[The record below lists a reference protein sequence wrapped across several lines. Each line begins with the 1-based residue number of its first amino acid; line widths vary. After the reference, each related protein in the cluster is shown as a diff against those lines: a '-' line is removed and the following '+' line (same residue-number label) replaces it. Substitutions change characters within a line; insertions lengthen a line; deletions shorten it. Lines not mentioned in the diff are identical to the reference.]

1 MNISVDEINIVND
14 GMYEIY
20 TKFGMKIAIDV
31 LKKRFSNIT
40 KEDTKTIKLLSCFVN
55 YMKKKGVNVTNIKDL
70 NDATFKTYMDF
81 VIEERSKKKEELDL
95 NTYIKKDNIIN
106 SKLINNYIENNK
118 LIEKQKIHNISDEK
132 QDINLDK
139 TQVFSSKDIKE
150 ETKPKKESKIDVLF
164 KRKEKLENT
173 GPIPVVKE
181 DNKTGIIMGLED
193 KEKLLIDASLE
204 TFVKYNEIYSTKGN
218 ALGRKQLRT
227 AILDKDNNFKYFT
240 NGGEKMLREKLK
252 ESIKVDDIKV
262 LVKNILLKNGFN
274 AKNSNEEMCCE
285 MFLTYIDNLSLEIEN
300 KNKKPLGR

>member
-55 YMKKKGVNVTNIKDL
+55 YMKKKGVTVTNIKDL
-70 NDATFKTYMDF
+70 NDDTFKTYMDF
-81 VIEERSKKKEELDL
+81 VIEERSKKKEEQDL
-95 NTYIKKDNIIN
+95 NTYIEKDNIIN
-106 SKLINNYIENNK
+106 PKPVNNYINKDYNKNNN
-118 LIEKQKIHNISDEK
+118 LIEK

-252 ESIKVDDIKV
+252 ESIKVDDIEV
-262 LVKNILLKNGFN
+262 LVRNILLKNGFN

-285 MFLTYIDNLSLEIEN
+285 MFLTYIDNLSLELEN

>member
-55 YMKKKGVNVTNIKDL
+55 YMKKKGATVTNIKDL
-70 NDATFKTYMDF
+70 NDDTFKTYMDF
-81 VIEERSKKKEELDL
+81 VIGERSKKKEEPVL
-95 NTYIKKDNIIN
+95 NTYIEKDNII
-106 SKLINNYIENNK
+106 
-118 LIEKQKIHNISDEK
+118 DEK

-150 ETKPKKESKIDVLF
+150 ETKPKKESKIDALF

-252 ESIKVDDIKV
+252 VSIKVDDIKV
-262 LVKNILLKNGFN
+262 LVRNILLKNGFN

-285 MFLTYIDNLSLEIEN
+285 MFLTYIDNLSLEEDYR
-300 KNKKPLGR
+300 NKKGIGR

>member
-1 MNISVDEINIVND
+1 MNISVEEINIVND

-55 YMKKKGVNVTNIKDL
+55 YMKKKGVTVTNIKDL
-70 NDATFKTYMDF
+70 NDDTFKTYMDF
-81 VIEERSKKKEELDL
+81 VIEERSKKKEEPVL
-95 NTYIKKDNIIN
+95 NTYIEKDNII
-106 SKLINNYIENNK
+106 
-118 LIEKQKIHNISDEK
+118 DEK

-150 ETKPKKESKIDVLF
+150 ETKPKKESKIDALF

-262 LVKNILLKNGFN
+262 LVRNILLKNGFN

>member
-1 MNISVDEINIVND
+1 MNISVEEINIVND

-55 YMKKKGVNVTNIKDL
+55 YMKKKGVTVTNIKDL

-81 VIEERSKKKEELDL
+81 VIEERSKKKEEPVL
-95 NTYIKKDNIIN
+95 NTYIEKDNII
-106 SKLINNYIENNK
+106 
-118 LIEKQKIHNISDEK
+118 DEK

-150 ETKPKKESKIDVLF
+150 ETKPKKESKIDALF

-262 LVKNILLKNGFN
+262 LVRNILLKNGFN

>member
-1 MNISVDEINIVND
+1 MNISVEEINIVND

-55 YMKKKGVNVTNIKDL
+55 YMKKKGVTVTNIKDL
-70 NDATFKTYMDF
+70 NDDTFKTYMDF
-81 VIEERSKKKEELDL
+81 VIEERSKKKEEQDL

-106 SKLINNYIENNK
+106 PKPVNNYINKDYNKNNN
-118 LIEKQKIHNISDEK
+118 LIEK

-150 ETKPKKESKIDVLF
+150 ETKPKKESKIDALF

-262 LVKNILLKNGFN
+262 LVRNILLKNGFN

-300 KNKKPLGR
+300 KNKKPLER

>member
-1 MNISVDEINIVND
+1 MNISVEEINIVND

-55 YMKKKGVNVTNIKDL
+55 YMKKKGVTVTNIKDL
-70 NDATFKTYMDF
+70 NDDTFKTYMDF
-81 VIEERSKKKEELDL
+81 VIEERSKKKEEPVL
-95 NTYIKKDNIIN
+95 NTYIEKDNII
-106 SKLINNYIENNK
+106 
-118 LIEKQKIHNISDEK
+118 DEK

-150 ETKPKKESKIDVLF
+150 ETKPKKESKIDALF

-227 AILDKDNNFKYFT
+227 AILDKDNKFKYFT

-262 LVKNILLKNGFN
+262 LVRNILLKNGFN

>member
-1 MNISVDEINIVND
+1 MNISVEEINIVND

-55 YMKKKGVNVTNIKDL
+55 YMKKKGVTVTNIKDL
-70 NDATFKTYMDF
+70 NDDTFKTYMDF
-81 VIEERSKKKEELDL
+81 VIEERSKKKEEQDL

-106 SKLINNYIENNK
+106 PKPVNNYINKDYNKNNN
-118 LIEKQKIHNISDEK
+118 LIEK

-150 ETKPKKESKIDVLF
+150 ETKPKKESKIDALF

-227 AILDKDNNFKYFT
+227 AILDKDNKFKYFT

-262 LVKNILLKNGFN
+262 LVRNILLKNGFN

>member
-1 MNISVDEINIVND
+1 MNISVEEINIVND

-55 YMKKKGVNVTNIKDL
+55 YMKKKGVTVTNIKDL
-70 NDATFKTYMDF
+70 NDDTFKTYMDF
-81 VIEERSKKKEELDL
+81 VIEERSKKKEEPVL
-95 NTYIKKDNIIN
+95 NTYIEKDNII
-106 SKLINNYIENNK
+106 
-118 LIEKQKIHNISDEK
+118 DEK

-262 LVKNILLKNGFN
+262 LVRNILLKNGFN

>member
-55 YMKKKGVNVTNIKDL
+55 YMKKKGVTVTNIKDL

-81 VIEERSKKKEELDL
+81 VIGERSKKKEEQDL
-95 NTYIKKDNIIN
+95 NTYIEKDNIIN
-106 SKLINNYIENNK
+106 PKPVNNYINKDYNKNNN
-118 LIEKQKIHNISDEK
+118 LIEK

-262 LVKNILLKNGFN
+262 LVRNILLKNGFN

>member
-55 YMKKKGVNVTNIKDL
+55 YMKKKGVTVTNIKDL

-81 VIEERSKKKEELDL
+81 VIEERSKKKEEQDL
-95 NTYIKKDNIIN
+95 NTYIEKDNII
-106 SKLINNYIENNK
+106 
-118 LIEKQKIHNISDEK
+118 DEQ

-150 ETKPKKESKIDVLF
+150 ETKPKKESKIDALF

-262 LVKNILLKNGFN
+262 LVRNILLKNGFN

>member
-55 YMKKKGVNVTNIKDL
+55 YMKKKGVTVTNIKDL
-70 NDATFKTYMDF
+70 NDDTFKTYMDF
-81 VIEERSKKKEELDL
+81 VIEERSKKKEEQDL
-95 NTYIKKDNIIN
+95 NTYIEKDNIIN
-106 SKLINNYIENNK
+106 PKPVNNYINKDYNKNNN
-118 LIEKQKIHNISDEK
+118 LIEK

-240 NGGEKMLREKLK
+240 NGGKKMLREKLK

-285 MFLTYIDNLSLEIEN
+285 MFLTYIDNLSLELEN

>member
-1 MNISVDEINIVND
+1 MNISVEEINIVND

-55 YMKKKGVNVTNIKDL
+55 YMKKKGATVTNIKDL

-81 VIEERSKKKEELDL
+81 VIGERSKKKEELDL
-95 NTYIKKDNIIN
+95 NTYIKKDNII
-106 SKLINNYIENNK
+106 
-118 LIEKQKIHNISDEK
+118 DEK

-150 ETKPKKESKIDVLF
+150 ETKPKKESKIDALF

-181 DNKTGIIMGLED
+181 DNKTGIIMGLDD

-252 ESIKVDDIKV
+252 ESIKVEDIKV
-262 LVKNILLKNGFN
+262 LVRNILLKNGFN

>member
-1 MNISVDEINIVND
+1 MNISVEEINIVND

-55 YMKKKGVNVTNIKDL
+55 YMKKKGATVTNIKDL
-70 NDATFKTYMDF
+70 NDDTFKTYMDF
-81 VIEERSKKKEELDL
+81 VIEERSKKKEEQDL
-95 NTYIKKDNIIN
+95 NTYIEKDNII
-106 SKLINNYIENNK
+106 
-118 LIEKQKIHNISDEK
+118 DEK

-150 ETKPKKESKIDVLF
+150 ETKPKKESKIDALF

-204 TFVKYNEIYSTKGN
+204 TFVKYNEVYSTKGN

-262 LVKNILLKNGFN
+262 LVRNILLKNGFN

>member
-55 YMKKKGVNVTNIKDL
+55 YMKKKGVTVTNIKDL
-70 NDATFKTYMDF
+70 NGDTFKTYMDF
-81 VIEERSKKKEELDL
+81 VIEERSKKKEEQDL
-95 NTYIKKDNIIN
+95 NTYIEKDNII
-106 SKLINNYIENNK
+106 
-118 LIEKQKIHNISDEK
+118 DEK

-150 ETKPKKESKIDVLF
+150 ETKPKKESKIDALF

-262 LVKNILLKNGFN
+262 LVRNILLKNGFN

>member
-55 YMKKKGVNVTNIKDL
+55 YMKKKGVTVTNIKDL

-81 VIEERSKKKEELDL
+81 VIGERSKKKEELDL
-95 NTYIKKDNIIN
+95 NTYIKKDNII
-106 SKLINNYIENNK
+106 
-118 LIEKQKIHNISDEK
+118 DEK

-150 ETKPKKESKIDVLF
+150 ETKPKKESKIDALF

-262 LVKNILLKNGFN
+262 LVRNILLKNGFN

>member
-1 MNISVDEINIVND
+1 MNISVEEINIVND

-55 YMKKKGVNVTNIKDL
+55 YMKKKGVTVTNIKDL

-106 SKLINNYIENNK
+106 PKPVNNYINKDYNKNNN
-118 LIEKQKIHNISDEK
+118 LIEK

-150 ETKPKKESKIDVLF
+150 ETKPKKESKIDALF

-262 LVKNILLKNGFN
+262 LVRNILLKNGFN

>member
-1 MNISVDEINIVND
+1 MNISVEEINIVND

-55 YMKKKGVNVTNIKDL
+55 YMKKKGVTVTNIKDL
-70 NDATFKTYMDF
+70 NDDTFKTYMDF
-81 VIEERSKKKEELDL
+81 VIEERSKKKEEPVL
-95 NTYIKKDNIIN
+95 NTYIEKDNII
-106 SKLINNYIENNK
+106 
-118 LIEKQKIHNISDEK
+118 DEK

-150 ETKPKKESKIDVLF
+150 ETKPKKESKIDALF

-193 KEKLLIDASLE
+193 KEQNMMSYLSDIIPLLNM
-204 TFVKYNEIYSTKGN
+204 K
-218 ALGRKQLRT
+218 
-227 AILDKDNNFKYFT
+227 
-240 NGGEKMLREKLK
+240 
-252 ESIKVDDIKV
+252 
-262 LVKNILLKNGFN
+262 
-274 AKNSNEEMCCE
+274 
-285 MFLTYIDNLSLEIEN
+285 
-300 KNKKPLGR
+300 

>member
-55 YMKKKGVNVTNIKDL
+55 YMKKKGVTVTNIKDL
-70 NDATFKTYMDF
+70 NDNTFKTYMDF
-81 VIEERSKKKEELDL
+81 VIGERSKKKEELDL
-95 NTYIKKDNIIN
+95 NTYIEKDNIIN
-106 SKLINNYIENNK
+106 PKPVNNYINKDYNENNN
-118 LIEKQKIHNISDEK
+118 LIEK

-150 ETKPKKESKIDVLF
+150 ETKPKKESKIDALF

-262 LVKNILLKNGFN
+262 LVRNILLKNGFN

-285 MFLTYIDNLSLEIEN
+285 MFLTYIDNLSLELEN
-300 KNKKPLGR
+300 KDKKAMGR

>member
-1 MNISVDEINIVND
+1 MNISVEEINIVND

-55 YMKKKGVNVTNIKDL
+55 YMKKKGATVTNIKDL

-95 NTYIKKDNIIN
+95 NTYIEKDNII
-106 SKLINNYIENNK
+106 
-118 LIEKQKIHNISDEK
+118 DEK

-150 ETKPKKESKIDVLF
+150 ETKPKKESKIDALF

-193 KEKLLIDASLE
+193 KEKLLIDTSLE

-252 ESIKVDDIKV
+252 GSIKVDDIKV
-262 LVKNILLKNGFN
+262 LVRNILLKNGFN

>member
-1 MNISVDEINIVND
+1 MNISVEEINIVND

-55 YMKKKGVNVTNIKDL
+55 YMKKKGVTVTNIKDL
-70 NDATFKTYMDF
+70 NDDTFKTYMDF
-81 VIEERSKKKEELDL
+81 VIEERSKKKEEPVL
-95 NTYIKKDNIIN
+95 NTYIEKDNII
-106 SKLINNYIENNK
+106 
-118 LIEKQKIHNISDEK
+118 DEK

-150 ETKPKKESKIDVLF
+150 ETKPKKESKIDALF

-262 LVKNILLKNGFN
+262 LVRNILLKNGFN

-285 MFLTYIDNLSLEIEN
+285 MFLTYIDNLSLELEN
-300 KNKKPLGR
+300 KDKRGIGR

>member
-1 MNISVDEINIVND
+1 MNISVEEINIVND

-55 YMKKKGVNVTNIKDL
+55 YMKKKGATVTNIKDL
-70 NDATFKTYMDF
+70 NDDTFKTYMDF
-81 VIEERSKKKEELDL
+81 VIGERSKKKEEQDL
-95 NTYIKKDNIIN
+95 NTYIKKDNII
-106 SKLINNYIENNK
+106 
-118 LIEKQKIHNISDEK
+118 DEK

-150 ETKPKKESKIDVLF
+150 ETKPKKESKIDALF

-262 LVKNILLKNGFN
+262 LVRNILLKNGFN

>member
-55 YMKKKGVNVTNIKDL
+55 YMKKKGVTVTNIKDL
-70 NDATFKTYMDF
+70 NDDTFKTYMDF
-81 VIEERSKKKEELDL
+81 VIEERSKKKEEQDL

-139 TQVFSSKDIKE
+139 TQITE
-150 ETKPKKESKIDVLF
+150 
-164 KRKEKLENT
+164 
-173 GPIPVVKE
+173 
-181 DNKTGIIMGLED
+181 
-193 KEKLLIDASLE
+193 
-204 TFVKYNEIYSTKGN
+204 
-218 ALGRKQLRT
+218 
-227 AILDKDNNFKYFT
+227 
-240 NGGEKMLREKLK
+240 
-252 ESIKVDDIKV
+252 
-262 LVKNILLKNGFN
+262 
-274 AKNSNEEMCCE
+274 
-285 MFLTYIDNLSLEIEN
+285 
-300 KNKKPLGR
+300 

>member
-55 YMKKKGVNVTNIKDL
+55 YMKKKGVTVTNIKDL
-70 NDATFKTYMDF
+70 NDDTFKTYMDF
-81 VIEERSKKKEELDL
+81 VIEEKELDL
-95 NTYIKKDNIIN
+95 NTYIKTDNIIN

-118 LIEKQKIHNISDEK
+118 LIEKIHNISDEK

-139 TQVFSSKDIKE
+139 TQVFSSNDIIE
-150 ETKPKKESKIDVLF
+150 ETKPKKESKIDALF

>member
-1 MNISVDEINIVND
+1 MNISVEEINIVND

-55 YMKKKGVNVTNIKDL
+55 YMKKKGVTVTNIKDL
-70 NDATFKTYMDF
+70 NDDTFKTYMDF
-81 VIEERSKKKEELDL
+81 VIGERSKKKEEQDL

-106 SKLINNYIENNK
+106 PKPVNNYINKDYNKNNN
-118 LIEKQKIHNISDEK
+118 LIEK

-150 ETKPKKESKIDVLF
+150 ETKPKKESKIDALF

-262 LVKNILLKNGFN
+262 LVRNILLKNGFN

>member
-1 MNISVDEINIVND
+1 MNISVEEINIVND

-55 YMKKKGVNVTNIKDL
+55 YMKKKGATVTNIKDL

-95 NTYIKKDNIIN
+95 NTYIEKDNII
-106 SKLINNYIENNK
+106 
-118 LIEKQKIHNISDEK
+118 DEK

-150 ETKPKKESKIDVLF
+150 ETKPKKESKIDALF

-285 MFLTYIDNLSLEIEN
+285 MFLTYIDNLSLELEN

>member
-1 MNISVDEINIVND
+1 MNISVEEINIVND

-55 YMKKKGVNVTNIKDL
+55 YMKKKGATVTNIKDL

-81 VIEERSKKKEELDL
+81 VIGERSKKKEELDL

-106 SKLINNYIENNK
+106 PKPVNNYINKDYNKNNN
-118 LIEKQKIHNISDEK
+118 LIEK

-150 ETKPKKESKIDVLF
+150 ETKPKKESKIDALF

-262 LVKNILLKNGFN
+262 LVRNILLKNGFN

-285 MFLTYIDNLSLEIEN
+285 MFLTYIDNLSLELEN
-300 KNKKPLGR
+300 KDKRGIGR

>member
-1 MNISVDEINIVND
+1 MNISVEEINIVND

-55 YMKKKGVNVTNIKDL
+55 YMKKKGATVTNIKDL

-95 NTYIKKDNIIN
+95 NTYIKKDNII
-106 SKLINNYIENNK
+106 
-118 LIEKQKIHNISDEK
+118 DEK

-150 ETKPKKESKIDVLF
+150 ETKPKKESKIDALF

-181 DNKTGIIMGLED
+181 DNKTGIIMGLDD

-252 ESIKVDDIKV
+252 ESIKVEDIKV
-262 LVKNILLKNGFN
+262 LVRNILLKNGFN

>member
-55 YMKKKGVNVTNIKDL
+55 YMKKKGATVTNIKDL

-95 NTYIKKDNIIN
+95 NTYIEKDNII
-106 SKLINNYIENNK
+106 
-118 LIEKQKIHNISDEK
+118 DEK

-150 ETKPKKESKIDVLF
+150 ETKPKKESKIDALF

-285 MFLTYIDNLSLEIEN
+285 MFLTYIDNLSLELEN

>member
-55 YMKKKGVNVTNIKDL
+55 YMKKKGVTVTNIKDL
-70 NDATFKTYMDF
+70 NDDTFKTYMDF
-81 VIEERSKKKEELDL
+81 VIGERSKKKEELDL
-95 NTYIKKDNIIN
+95 NTYIKKDNII
-106 SKLINNYIENNK
+106 
-118 LIEKQKIHNISDEK
+118 DEK

-150 ETKPKKESKIDVLF
+150 ETKPKKESKIDALF

-262 LVKNILLKNGFN
+262 LVRNILLKNGFN

-285 MFLTYIDNLSLEIEN
+285 MFLTYIDNLSLELEN
-300 KNKKPLGR
+300 KDKKAMGR

>member
-1 MNISVDEINIVND
+1 MNISVEEINIVND

-55 YMKKKGVNVTNIKDL
+55 YMKKKGVTVTNIKDL
-70 NDATFKTYMDF
+70 NDDTFKTYMDF
-81 VIEERSKKKEELDL
+81 VIGERSKKKEELDL
-95 NTYIKKDNIIN
+95 NTYIKKDNMIN
-106 SKLINNYIENNK
+106 SKPINNYINNSK
-118 LIEKQKIHNISDEK
+118 EIIKINNISDEE

-150 ETKPKKESKIDVLF
+150 ETKPKKESKIDALF

-173 GPIPVVKE
+173 GPIPIVK
-181 DNKTGIIMGLED
+181 DNNTTGIIMGLDD

-204 TFVKYNEIYSTKGN
+204 TFIKYNEIYSTKGN

-262 LVKNILLKNGFN
+262 LVRNILLKNGFN

-285 MFLTYIDNLSLEIEN
+285 MFLTYIDNLSLEEDYR
-300 KNKKPLGR
+300 NKKGIGR

>member
-55 YMKKKGVNVTNIKDL
+55 YMKKKGATVTNIKDL

-81 VIEERSKKKEELDL
+81 VIEERSKKKEEQDL
-95 NTYIKKDNIIN
+95 NTYIEKDNII
-106 SKLINNYIENNK
+106 
-118 LIEKQKIHNISDEK
+118 DEK

-150 ETKPKKESKIDVLF
+150 ETKPKKESKIDALF

-262 LVKNILLKNGFN
+262 LVRNILLKNGFN

-285 MFLTYIDNLSLEIEN
+285 MFLTYIDNLSLEKEN

>member
-55 YMKKKGVNVTNIKDL
+55 YMKKKGVTVTNIKDL
-70 NDATFKTYMDF
+70 NDDTFKTYMDF
-81 VIEERSKKKEELDL
+81 VIEERSKKKEEQDL
-95 NTYIKKDNIIN
+95 NTYIEKDNIIN
-106 SKLINNYIENNK
+106 PKPVNNYINKDYNKNNN
-118 LIEKQKIHNISDEK
+118 LIEK

-227 AILDKDNNFKYFT
+227 AILDKNNNFKYFT

-262 LVKNILLKNGFN
+262 LVRNILLKNGFN

>member
-55 YMKKKGVNVTNIKDL
+55 YMKKKGATVTNIKDL

-81 VIEERSKKKEELDL
+81 VIGERSKKKEELDL
-95 NTYIKKDNIIN
+95 NTYIEKDNII
-106 SKLINNYIENNK
+106 
-118 LIEKQKIHNISDEK
+118 DEK

-150 ETKPKKESKIDVLF
+150 ETKPKKESKIDALF

-181 DNKTGIIMGLED
+181 DNKTGIIMGLDD

-262 LVKNILLKNGFN
+262 LVRNILLKNGFN

>member
-55 YMKKKGVNVTNIKDL
+55 YMKKKGATVTNIKDL

-81 VIEERSKKKEELDL
+81 VIGERSKKKEEPVL
-95 NTYIKKDNIIN
+95 NTYIEKD
-106 SKLINNYIENNK
+106 
-118 LIEKQKIHNISDEK
+118 NISDEK

-150 ETKPKKESKIDVLF
+150 ETKPKKESKIDALF

-181 DNKTGIIMGLED
+181 DNKTGIIVGLED

-262 LVKNILLKNGFN
+262 LVRNILLKNGFN

>member
-1 MNISVDEINIVND
+1 MNISVEEINIVND

-31 LKKRFSNIT
+31 LKKRFGNIT

-55 YMKKKGVNVTNIKDL
+55 YMKKKGVTVTNIKDL
-70 NDATFKTYMDF
+70 NDDTFKTYMDF
-81 VIEERSKKKEELDL
+81 VIEERNKKKEEQDL
-95 NTYIKKDNIIN
+95 NTYIKKDNII
-106 SKLINNYIENNK
+106 
-118 LIEKQKIHNISDEK
+118 DEK

-150 ETKPKKESKIDVLF
+150 ETKPKKESKIDALF

-181 DNKTGIIMGLED
+181 DNKTGIIMGLDD

-252 ESIKVDDIKV
+252 ESIKVEDIKV

>member
-1 MNISVDEINIVND
+1 MNISVEEINIVND

-55 YMKKKGVNVTNIKDL
+55 YMKKKGATVTNIKDL

-81 VIEERSKKKEELDL
+81 VIEERSKKKEEPDL
-95 NTYIKKDNIIN
+95 NTYIKKDNII
-106 SKLINNYIENNK
+106 
-118 LIEKQKIHNISDEK
+118 DEK

-139 TQVFSSKDIKE
+139 TQVFSPKDIKE
-150 ETKPKKESKIDVLF
+150 ETKPKKESKIDALF

>member
-1 MNISVDEINIVND
+1 MNISVEEINIVND

-55 YMKKKGVNVTNIKDL
+55 YMKKKGVTVTNIKDL

-81 VIEERSKKKEELDL
+81 VIEERSKKKEEQDL
-95 NTYIKKDNIIN
+95 NTYIEKDNII
-106 SKLINNYIENNK
+106 
-118 LIEKQKIHNISDEK
+118 DEK

-150 ETKPKKESKIDVLF
+150 ETKPKKESKIDALF

-204 TFVKYNEIYSTKGN
+204 TFVKYNEVYSTKGN

-262 LVKNILLKNGFN
+262 LVRNILLKNGFN

>member
-1 MNISVDEINIVND
+1 MNISVEEINIVND

-20 TKFGMKIAIDV
+20 TKFGMIIAIDV

-55 YMKKKGVNVTNIKDL
+55 YMKKKGVTVTNIKDL
-70 NDATFKTYMDF
+70 NDDTFKTYMDF
-81 VIEERSKKKEELDL
+81 VIGERSKKKEELDL

-106 SKLINNYIENNK
+106 PKPVNNYINKDYNENNN
-118 LIEKQKIHNISDEK
+118 LIEK

-150 ETKPKKESKIDVLF
+150 ETKPKKESKIDALF

-173 GPIPVVKE
+173 GPIPVVK
-181 DNKTGIIMGLED
+181 DNNTTGIIMGLDD

-204 TFVKYNEIYSTKGN
+204 TFIKYNEIYSTKGN
-218 ALGRKQLRT
+218 ALGRKQLRA

-262 LVKNILLKNGFN
+262 LVRNILLKNGFN

>member
-55 YMKKKGVNVTNIKDL
+55 YMKKKGATVTNIKDL

-81 VIEERSKKKEELDL
+81 VIEEKELDL
-95 NTYIKKDNIIN
+95 NTYIKTDNIIN

-118 LIEKQKIHNISDEK
+118 LIEKIHNISDEK

-262 LVKNILLKNGFN
+262 LVRNILLKNGFN